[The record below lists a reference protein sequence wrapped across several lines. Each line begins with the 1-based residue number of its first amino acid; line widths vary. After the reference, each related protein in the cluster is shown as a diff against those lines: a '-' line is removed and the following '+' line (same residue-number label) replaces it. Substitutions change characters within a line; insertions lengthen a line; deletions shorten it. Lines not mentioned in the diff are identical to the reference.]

1 MSNNQFSF
9 FKVYQNR
16 YSPNQLFTLF
26 ILLVIASLL
35 VFVAGEKVY
44 KGIKEY
50 NRLQKEGIFTTAY
63 VSDVAFGGGRMGSN
77 FVYYYFYD
85 ANNKLIEK
93 KEQVGRKIQGKPL
106 ANIKKGDRLQIIFLK
121 ENPSIS
127 QIVGNTA
134 PLITY
139 VVFFIFFAIMWVV
152 IFAIIFLQI
161 AKTIRVVNLYN
172 HGIATQGI
180 VLSKKVKA
188 TSKGTYGVDISYQFA
203 DTQGKVY
210 VAKEEIRRVNS
221 VKDLEKGDV
230 VTVFYKKDDPS
241 KSAIFLKERR

>member
-16 YSPNQLFTLF
+16 YSSSQSFTLF

-35 VFVAGEKVY
+35 VFVAGKKAY

-50 NRLQKEGIFTTAY
+50 NKLQKEGVLTTAY
-63 VSDVAFGGGRMGSN
+63 VSDIAFGGGWMGSD
-77 FVYYYFYD
+77 FVYYWFYD
-85 ANNKLIEK
+85 ANNRLIEK

-161 AKTIRVVNLYN
+161 AKTIGVVNLYN
-172 HGIATQGI
+172 YGIATEGI
-180 VLSKKVKA
+180 VLSKKIKT
-188 TSKGTYGVDISYQFA
+188 TSKGVYGVDISYQFT

-210 VAKEEIRRVNS
+210 VAKEEIRKVNS

-230 VTVFYKKDDPS
+230 VTVFYKKDDPT

>member
-16 YSPNQLFTLF
+16 YSLSQSFALF

-35 VFVAGEKVY
+35 VFVAGKKAY

-50 NRLQKEGIFTTAY
+50 NKLQKEGVLTTAY
-63 VSDVAFGGGRMGSN
+63 VSNVAFGGGRMGSN
-77 FVYYYFYD
+77 FVYYWFYD
-85 ANNKLIEK
+85 ANNRLIEK

-121 ENPSIS
+121 EDPSIS

-161 AKTIRVVNLYN
+161 AKTIGVVNLYN
-172 HGIATQGI
+172 YGIATEGI
-180 VLSKKVKA
+180 VLSKKIKT
-188 TSKGTYGVDISYQFA
+188 TSKGVYGVDISYQFT

-210 VAKEEIRRVNS
+210 VAKEEIRKVNS

-230 VTVFYKKDDPS
+230 VTVFYKKDDPT